1 MQFSES
7 WLRSFCNP
15 SLTTDELAH
24 ALTMAGLEV
33 EEVTPAAPPFTG
45 IVVGEIV
52 TREKHPNADRLSV
65 CTVNVGEHSTA
76 PLQIVCGAPNARV
89 GIKIPCALVGAELP
103 PGEDGKPLKI
113 TQATMRSVES
123 NGMLCSARELGI
135 STEHAGLMEL
145 AADAPVGADIREYLS
160 LNDSKFLVKL
170 TPNKA
175 DCLSVYGVAREVH
188 AITGAPLAAEPVGVV
203 KATLAEVLPVK
214 VLAPDLCG
222 RFAGRVI
229 RGVNAKASTPA
240 WMRERLEKSG
250 QRSITA
256 LVDISNYVM
265 LEVGRPTH
273 VFDIDKLSTSPSGG
287 QGGLQVRWGKKG
299 ESLKLLNG
307 NTVELDEKVGVIA
320 DAQAVESLAGIM
332 GGDSTSVSLDT
343 TNVYV
348 EAAFWHPLA
357 IQGRARRFNFA
368 TDAGHRFERGVDW
381 ATIPAHLDRIT
392 ALILEIC
399 GGEAGPIDDQII
411 NVPARPPVTMRIA
424 RAQKVIGLAVSPDE
438 MAAIFTRLGLTHVRT
453 SESFTIT
460 PPSYRFDI
468 EIEEDLIEEIARIYG
483 FDNIPAMPPLARAA
497 MRSQPEALRSLHTLR
512 ARMASQDYF
521 EVINYSFVDE
531 SWERELIGNADPIK
545 LLNPIAS
552 QMAVMRSMLIPG
564 MLANIQYNASHK
576 ADRVR
581 VFELGKVFARD
592 ASVVDGELAVA
603 GISQPLRLAGAA
615 WGGATPEQWASPKR
629 ATDFF
634 DVKADLAAVLPDNV
648 RFETAEHPLLHPGR
662 SARILLNGDVLGWLG
677 ELHPK
682 HLPRFELV
690 SAPIVFELDVAPLQ
704 QLPVISH
711 VAVSKQPL
719 VRRDMSLVVANSVNS
734 HALVSAL
741 RDAAPSYVRDVE
753 IFDVYRGAG
762 LPEGAKSVAIRVLM
776 QDTERTLADTEIEGA
791 CQQMLT
797 AAKQQHGATLRA

>member
-15 SLTTDELAH
+15 SMTTDELAH

-33 EEVTPAAPPFTG
+33 EEVTPAAPPFTN

-65 CTVNVGEHSTA
+65 CTVNVGAHSAA

-103 PGEDGKPLKI
+103 PGEDGKPFKI
-113 TQATMRSVES
+113 TQAKMRSVES

-135 STEHAGLMEL
+135 STEHAGLLEL

-160 LNDSKFLVKL
+160 LNDSKFLIKL

-188 AITGAPLAAEPVGVV
+188 AITGAPLAAEPVGAV
-203 KATLAEVLPVK
+203 KATLTEVLPVK
-214 VLAPDLCG
+214 VLSPDLCG
-222 RFAGRVI
+222 RFAGRVV
-229 RGVNAKASTPA
+229 RGVNARASTPA

-273 VFDIDKLSTSPSGG
+273 VFDLDKVH
-287 QGGLQVRWGKKG
+287 GGLEVRWGKKG

-307 NTVELDEKVGVIA
+307 NTVALDEKVGVIA
-320 DAQAVESLAGIM
+320 DSQAVESLAGIM
-332 GGDSTSVSLDT
+332 GGDSTAVSLDT

-357 IQGRARRFNFA
+357 IQGRARRFNFS

-381 ATIPAHLDRIT
+381 ETIPAHLDRIS

-411 NVPARPPVTMRIA
+411 NVPPRPPVSMRVA
-424 RAQKVIGLAVSPDE
+424 RAQKVIGVAVSADE
-438 MAAIFTRLGLTHVRT
+438 MASIFTRLGLMHTRT
-453 SESFTIT
+453 AESFIVT

-468 EIEEDLIEEIARIYG
+468 EIEEDLIEEIARIFG
-483 FDNIPAMPPLARAA
+483 FDNIPAQPPLARAA
-497 MRSQPEALRSLHTLR
+497 MRTPPEALRSLHALR

-531 SWERELIGNADPIK
+531 SWERELIGNPDPIK

-552 QMAVMRSMLIPG
+552 QMAVMRSSLIPG
-564 MLANIQYNASHK
+564 MLANIQYNVSHK

-592 ASVVDGELAVA
+592 ATVVDGPLAVA

-615 WGGATPEQWASPKR
+615 FGGALPEQWASSKR
-629 ATDFF
+629 TTDFF
-634 DVKADLAAVLPDNV
+634 DVKADLAAVLPDGV
-648 RFETAEHPLLHPGR
+648 SFETAEHPLLHPGR
-662 SARILLNGDVLGWLG
+662 SARIVHNGATLGWLG

-682 HLPRFELV
+682 HLARFELS
-690 SAPIVFELDVAPLQ
+690 SAPIVFELDVEPLQ
-704 QLPVISH
+704 QLPTISH

-719 VRRDMSLVVANSVNS
+719 VRRDMALVVANSVNS
-734 HALVSAL
+734 DKLVSAL
-741 RDAAPSYVRDVE
+741 RDAAPAFVRGVE
-753 IFDVYRGAG
+753 VFDVYRGAG
-762 LPEGAKSVAIRVLM
+762 LPDGAKSVAIRVLM
-776 QDTERTLADTEIEGA
+776 QDTERTLADAEIEGA
-791 CQQMLT
+791 CQQMLI

>member
-15 SLTTDELAH
+15 SMTTDELAH

-33 EEVTPAAPPFTG
+33 EEVTPAAPPFTH
-45 IVVGEIV
+45 VVIGEIL
-52 TREKHPNADRLSV
+52 TREKHPNADKLAL
-65 CTVNVGEHSTA
+65 CTVSVGALSDA

-89 GIKIPCALVGAELP
+89 GIKVPCALVGADLSAP
-103 PGEDGKPLKI
+103 AGKPFLI
-113 TQATMRSVES
+113 TQAKVRSVES
-123 NGMLCSARELGI
+123 NGMLCSARELGL
-135 STEHAGLMEL
+135 STDHAGLMEL
-145 AADAPVGADIREYLS
+145 AADAPVGTDIREYLS
-160 LNDSKFLVKL
+160 LNDSKFLIKL

-188 AITGAPLAAEPVGVV
+188 AITGAPLAAEPTGTV
-203 KATLAEVLPVK
+203 KATLSEVLPVK

-229 RGVNAKASTPA
+229 RGVNAKTSTPA

-273 VFDIDKLSTSPSGG
+273 VFDLDKLSTSPSGG
-287 QGGLQVRWGKKG
+287 QGGLEVRWAKKG

-307 NTVELDEKVGVIA
+307 NTVELDEMVGVIA
-320 DAQAVESLAGIM
+320 DAQSVESLAGIM
-332 GGDSTSVSLDT
+332 GGNSTAVSLDT
-343 TNVYV
+343 QNVYV

-357 IQGRARRFNFA
+357 IQGRARRFNFS

-399 GGEAGPIDDQII
+399 GGEAGPIDDQVISL
-411 NVPARPPVTMRIA
+411 PSRKPVTMRIA
-424 RAQKVIGLAVSPDE
+424 RAQKVIGLAVAADE
-438 MAAIFTRLGLTHVRT
+438 MASIFTRLGLTHNRT
-453 SESFTIT
+453 SDAFIVT

-483 FDNIPAMPPLARAA
+483 FDNIPALPPLARAA
-497 MRSQPEALRSLHTLR
+497 MRSQPEAQQSLHVLR

-564 MLANIQYNASHK
+564 MLANIQYNISHK

-615 WGGATPEQWASPKR
+615 FGGALPEQWASPKR
-629 ATDFF
+629 TTDFF

-648 RFETAEHPLLHPGR
+648 RFETGEHPLLHPGR
-662 SARILLNGDVLGWLG
+662 SARIVLNDATLGWLG

-682 HLPRFELV
+682 HLARFELS
-690 SAPIVFELDVAPLQ
+690 SAPVVFELDVAPLQ
-704 QLPVISH
+704 QLPMIGH

-719 VRRDMSLVVANSVNS
+719 VRRDMALVVANSVNS
-734 HALVSAL
+734 AALVSAL
-741 RDAAPSYVRDVE
+741 RDAAPAYVRGVDV
-753 IFDVYRGAG
+753 FDVYRGAG

-776 QDTERTLADTEIEGA
+776 QDTERTLADAEIEGA
-791 CQQMLT
+791 CQQMLI
-797 AAKQQHGATLRA
+797 AAKQQHSATLRT